1 VSPRPTPL
9 PLTARTRLALLAAV
23 LTLAGCGGGGGSS
36 STTSSSLAPSTL
48 ASNQLIVTVEQEPN
62 VSNQITANM
71 PYVTVDVCDAA
82 GNCST
87 IDHVL
92 VDTGS
97 YGLRV
102 FASALGANV
111 QLTPMTST
119 ALATSGQPIGECASF
134 VSSSVW
140 GPVRIATI
148 RMGSMSVNQVPIQVL
163 SDPNFAS
170 ATTPTTTG
178 TTTTSVCGNAT
189 SSSSEQQFGAK
200 GVLGIGLFRNDG
212 QSYYTCTSS
221 SCTLV
226 TPPQQVANPV
236 TALASGYNNGV
247 ILSMPAV
254 SSVQT
259 SAIGVLTFGLDTQS
273 DNALDGY
280 TVLPTSTSG
289 DITVTMNGTRYP
301 QSFID
306 SGSNTN
312 FLDLPG
318 VSPDANGFYAP
329 AQPISYPTTLSA
341 GGASYASTITVAAVG
356 TQTLGTAV
364 FPYLAAPSGTTQA
377 LDLGLPYFYGKSIA
391 YAVDGATTSHGTGP
405 YYAIH

>member
-1 VSPRPTPL
+1 MNPRPTPL
-9 PLTARTRLALLAAV
+9 PLTARARLALLAAV
-23 LTLAGCGGGGGSS
+23 LALAGCGGGGGSS
-36 STTSSSLAPSTL
+36 STNSAPSSSLAPSTL
-48 ASNQLIVTVEQEPN
+48 AANQLVVTVEQEPN
-62 VSNQITANM
+62 VSSYITANM

-102 FASALGANV
+102 FASAIDSRV

-119 ALATSGQPIGECASF
+119 ASTTAGLPIGECAGF
-134 VSSSVW
+134 ISSSVW

-148 RMGSMSVNQVPIQVL
+148 HMGSMSANQVPIQVL

-170 ATTPTTTG
+170 ATTPTTT
-178 TTTTSVCGNAT
+178 TASVCGNAT
-189 SSSSEQQFGAK
+189 SWSSEQQFGAK
-200 GVLGIGLFRNDG
+200 GVLGIGLFKKD
-212 QSYYTCTSS
+212 QQLYYACTSS
-221 SCTLV
+221 SCTRV

-236 TALASGYNNGV
+236 TALASGDNNGV

-254 SSVQT
+254 GSVQT
-259 SAIGVLTFGLDTQS
+259 SAIGVLTFGLDSQS

-289 DITVTMNGTRYP
+289 DITVTMNGTSYP

-318 VSPDANGFYAP
+318 VPTDAKGFYAP

-341 GGASYASTITVAAVG
+341 GGASYASNITVAAVG
-356 TQTLGTAV
+356 TQTLGAAV
-364 FPYLAAPSGTTQA
+364 FPYLAAPSGSTQA

-391 YAVDGATTSHGTGP
+391 YAIDGATTLHGTGP
-405 YYAIH
+405 YYALH